1 MFYSG
6 SLQSECAEPVAEAP
20 KVDEGWPP
28 ISHAENAR
36 PSDSPIMPIEGKE
49 KPTHLDLY
57 TEEQAEAFLASID
70 QMVQDCVKA
79 EYGEVQP
86 FVKSL
91 VCNAQMAQRVL
102 TMRDLA
108 KKVAPVSTEL
118 PIIADMNCGLLAHNS
133 KHDPICLR
141 EEVCESYVDGETI
154 EAEWRLDVNDKI
166 GLATTQDILNSEMAF
181 DIVEC
186 ETIGFNSGARLCFV
200 DESEHVAM
208 EVDRVVTPKNSEMK
222 SGNDISWTDEHLEEE
237 VANELVKKLLVKPKK
252 LAKQYKD
259 CQPTS
264 LPSPGLIS
272 KAIHTAEEKL
282 RMYPFIG
289 AYVLI
294 TVLLCLSACCL
305 YLFFSYD
312 HLLFILYICL
322 QLFFSLEHLFVS
334 LGCHLQS
341 SE

>member
-1 MFYSG
+1 MCFTQV
-6 SLQSECAEPVAEAP
+6 LCKSECAEPEGEAP

-28 ISHAENAR
+28 VSPAESAR
-36 PSDSPIMPIEGKE
+36 PSDSPIRPIEGKE
-49 KPTHLDLY
+49 KPTHLDVY
-57 TEEQAEAFLASID
+57 TEEQAEAFLSSID

-133 KHDPICLR
+133 KHDLICLR
-141 EEVCESYVDGETI
+141 EEVCESYVDGETF
-154 EAEWRLDVNDKI
+154 EAERRLDANDKI
-166 GLATTQDILNSEMAF
+166 GLAAPQDVLNSEMAF

-186 ETIGFNSGARLCFV
+186 ETIRLDSGARLCFV

-208 EVDRVVTPKNSEMK
+208 EVDRVVTLNNSEMK
-222 SGNDISWTDEHLEEE
+222 SCNDISWTDERLEEE

-264 LPSPGLIS
+264 LPSPGMIS
-272 KAIHTAEEKL
+272 KVVHTAEEKL
-282 RMYPFIG
+282 RMYPFMG
-289 AYVLI
+289 PYVLI
-294 TVLLCLSACCL
+294 TFLLCLSACCL
-305 YLFFSYD
+305 NLFFSY
-312 HLLFILYICL
+312 
-322 QLFFSLEHLFVS
+322 EHLFVIYNPLN
-334 LGCHLQS
+334 LGSHLQS
-341 SE
+341 SK